1 MQILPVSFSRYPKDH
16 FFPLLTMQNTRN
28 EDSEIE
34 TDAKNKGNKDDVFAW
49 RERFVYLFY
58 LTTLRPE
65 DGEVAGWRRQSTCVS
80 RPESKGKWSN
90 LILEVPLV

>member
-16 FFPLLTMQNTRN
+16 VFPLLTMQNTRN

-49 RERFVYLFY
+49 RERFVICFIL
-58 LTTLRPE
+58 LLLDLRMEKWQAGE
-65 DGEVAGWRRQSTCVS
+65 DSQ
-80 RPESKGKWSN
+80 
-90 LILEVPLV
+90 LVFPDQRARGNGVT